1 MCGTQDPSSRRP
13 PESECE
19 FIPSVWILPA
29 VTTLIKVAQS
39 PPARSLGYF
48 KWYTEPMFML
58 HHLRHGIFLCLLS
71 LLVAGC
77 GGLQEVWEGP
87 GARMFRPQAI
97 AVLPPMASQYDNARE
112 DIQEVLS
119 AALNRTANIE
129 RVVSPENVTDIFQA
143 SKEAFDALV
152 FYFSRL
158 EMTGQSDKDSA
169 VKLGKA
175 LNVDSF
181 LVVRVNSWE
190 YMRKEG
196 DNVGRVGLSLRLVD
210 ATTGT
215 TVWKA
220 RHEKS
225 SSYMFYRPNLK
236 DIAKDLAAEMI
247 AFMPPQAKR

>member
-1 MCGTQDPSSRRP
+1 MIRFQNLRRAI
-13 PESECE
+13 SFC
-19 FIPSVWILPA
+19 ILPL
-29 VTTLIKVAQS
+29 LI
-39 PPARSLGYF
+39 
-48 KWYTEPMFML
+48 
-58 HHLRHGIFLCLLS
+58 
-71 LLVAGC
+71 AGC

-87 GARMFRPQAI
+87 GARIFRPQAI
-97 AVLPPMASQYDNARE
+97 AVLPPMASQYDSARE
-112 DIQEVLS
+112 DIQQVLS
-119 AALNRTANIE
+119 DEINKTSGIE

-210 ATTGT
+210 AATGT

-220 RHEKS
+220 RHERS

-236 DIAKDLAAEMI
+236 DVAKELATEMI
-247 AFMPPQAKR
+247 KAMPPQFKQ

>member
-1 MCGTQDPSSRRP
+1 MFHRLRRV
-13 PESECE
+13 
-19 FIPSVWILPA
+19 FVI
-29 VTTLIKVAQS
+29 
-39 PPARSLGYF
+39 
-48 KWYTEPMFML
+48 
-58 HHLRHGIFLCLLS
+58 CLLP
-71 LLVAGC
+71 LFLVAGC

-87 GARMFRPQAI
+87 GARIFRPQAI
-97 AVLPPMASQYDNARE
+97 AVLPPMASQYDSARE

-119 AALNRTANIE
+119 STLNKVANIE
-129 RVVSPENVTDIFQA
+129 RVVSPENVTDVFQG

-152 FYFSRL
+152 FYFSRF

-190 YMRKEG
+190 YVRKEG
-196 DNVGRVGLSLRLVD
+196 DNIGRVGLSLRLVD

-220 RHEKS
+220 RHERS
-225 SSYMFYRPNLK
+225 SSYMFYRPSLK
-236 DIAKDLAAEMI
+236 DIAKELATEMI
-247 AFMPPQAKR
+247 QAMPPQAKQ

>member
-1 MCGTQDPSSRRP
+1 M
-13 PESECE
+13 
-19 FIPSVWILPA
+19 LPR
-29 VTTLIKVAQS
+29 TYAQTFV
-39 PPARSLGYF
+39 LVG
-48 KWYTEPMFML
+48 L
-58 HHLRHGIFLCLLS
+58 VLL
-71 LLVAGC
+71 LNGC

-87 GARMFRPQAI
+87 GARVFRPQSI
-97 AVLPPMASQYDNARE
+97 AVLPPMASQYDSARE
-112 DIQEVLS
+112 DIQEVL
-119 AALNRTANIE
+119 AVALNRQGRIE

-143 SKEAFDALV
+143 SKEAFDSLV

-169 VKLGKA
+169 VNLGKS

-190 YMRKEG
+190 YVRKEG

-220 RHEKS
+220 RHERS
-225 SSYMFYRPNLK
+225 NSYMFIKPSLK
-236 DIAKDLAAEMI
+236 QIAKDLADEMI
-247 AFMPPQAKR
+247 KYMPPQAKP

>member
-1 MCGTQDPSSRRP
+1 MY
-13 PESECE
+13 
-19 FIPSVWILPA
+19 
-29 VTTLIKVAQS
+29 
-39 PPARSLGYF
+39 ARSHRCFRGAA
-48 KWYTEPMFML
+48 
-58 HHLRHGIFLCLLS
+58 CLIP
-71 LLVAGC
+71 LLIAGC

-87 GARMFRPQAI
+87 GAKQFRPQAI
-97 AVLPPMASQYDNARE
+97 AVLPPMASQYDSARE
-112 DIQEVLS
+112 DIQDVLS
-119 AALNRTANIE
+119 GALTKTANVE
-129 RVVSPENVTDIFQA
+129 RVVTPESVTDIFQA
-143 SKEAFDALV
+143 SKEAFDSLV

-169 VKLGKA
+169 IKLGKA

-190 YMRKEG
+190 YIRKEG

-225 SSYMFYRPNLK
+225 SSYMFFRPNLK
-236 DIAKDLAAEMI
+236 DVANELAREMI
-247 AFMPPQAKR
+247 AYMPPQGKRM

>member
-1 MCGTQDPSSRRP
+1 MMTFHYVQRAA
-13 PESECE
+13 
-19 FIPSVWILPA
+19 FI
-29 VTTLIKVAQS
+29 
-39 PPARSLGYF
+39 
-48 KWYTEPMFML
+48 
-58 HHLRHGIFLCLLS
+58 CLLS
-71 LLVAGC
+71 LLIAGC

-87 GARMFRPQAI
+87 GAKMFRPQAI
-97 AVLPPMASQYDNARE
+97 AVLPPMSSQYDNARE

-119 AALNRTANIE
+119 GALNKTAHIE
-129 RVVSPENVTDIFQA
+129 RVESPEHVTDIFQA

-196 DNVGRVGLSLRLVD
+196 DNVGRVGLSLRLVE

-236 DIAKDLAAEMI
+236 DIAKELAAEMI
-247 AFMPPQAKR
+247 QAMPPQAKR

>member
-1 MCGTQDPSSRRP
+1 MMTFHYVQRAA
-13 PESECE
+13 
-19 FIPSVWILPA
+19 FI
-29 VTTLIKVAQS
+29 
-39 PPARSLGYF
+39 
-48 KWYTEPMFML
+48 
-58 HHLRHGIFLCLLS
+58 CLLS
-71 LLVAGC
+71 LLIAGC

-87 GARMFRPQAI
+87 GAKMFRPQAI
-97 AVLPPMASQYDNARE
+97 AVLPPMSSQYDNARE

-119 AALNRTANIE
+119 GALNKTSHIE
-129 RVVSPENVTDIFQA
+129 RVESPEHVTDIFQA

-196 DNVGRVGLSLRLVD
+196 DNVGRVGLSLRLVE

-236 DIAKDLAAEMI
+236 DIAKELAAEMI
-247 AFMPPQAKR
+247 QAMPPQAKR

>member
-1 MCGTQDPSSRRP
+1 
-13 PESECE
+13 
-19 FIPSVWILPA
+19 
-29 VTTLIKVAQS
+29 
-39 PPARSLGYF
+39 
-48 KWYTEPMFML
+48 ML
-58 HHLRHGIFLCLLS
+58 KLRYMRYGIFLCLLP
-71 LLVAGC
+71 LLVVGC

-87 GARMFRPQAI
+87 GAKMFRPQAI

-119 AALNRTANIE
+119 GALNRTANIE

-220 RHEKS
+220 RHERS

-236 DIAKDLAAEMI
+236 DIAKELAAEMI
-247 AFMPPQAKR
+247 RAMPPQVKQ

>member
-1 MCGTQDPSSRRP
+1 MMTFHYVRRAA
-13 PESECE
+13 
-19 FIPSVWILPA
+19 L
-29 VTTLIKVAQS
+29 
-39 PPARSLGYF
+39 
-48 KWYTEPMFML
+48 
-58 HHLRHGIFLCLLS
+58 LCLIP
-71 LLVAGC
+71 LLVASC

-87 GARMFRPQAI
+87 GAKMFRPQAI

-119 AALNRTANIE
+119 GSLTKGGHIE
-129 RVVSPENVTDIFQA
+129 RVMSPENVTDIFQA

-236 DIAKDLAAEMI
+236 DIAKELAAEMI
-247 AFMPPQAKR
+247 QAMPPQAKR

>member
-1 MCGTQDPSSRRP
+1 
-13 PESECE
+13 
-19 FIPSVWILPA
+19 
-29 VTTLIKVAQS
+29 
-39 PPARSLGYF
+39 
-48 KWYTEPMFML
+48 MFMF
-58 HHLRHGIFLCLLS
+58 HHLRYAVSIFLLS
-71 LLVAGC
+71 LLVVGC

-87 GARMFRPQAI
+87 GAKIFRPQAI
-97 AVLPPMASQYDNARE
+97 AVLPPMASQYDSARE
-112 DIQEVLS
+112 DIQLVLS
-119 AALNRTANIE
+119 DAINKSVSIE

-181 LVVRVNSWE
+181 LVVRINSWE
-190 YMRKEG
+190 YLRKDG

-220 RHEKS
+220 RHERS

-236 DIAKDLAAEMI
+236 DVAKELAAEMI
-247 AFMPPQAKR
+247 KAMPPQAKQ

>member
-1 MCGTQDPSSRRP
+1 MLMTRRH
-13 PESECE
+13 
-19 FIPSVWILPA
+19 ILHIA
-29 VTTLIKVAQS
+29 LACCVVGL
-39 PPARSLGYF
+39 
-48 KWYTEPMFML
+48 
-58 HHLRHGIFLCLLS
+58 
-71 LLVAGC
+71 AGC

-97 AVLPPMASQYDNARE
+97 AVLPPMASQYDSARE

-119 AALNRTANIE
+119 GALMKLASIE
-129 RVVSPENVTDIFQA
+129 RVVTPESVTDIFQA
-143 SKEAFDALV
+143 SKEAFDSLV

-158 EMTGQSDKDSA
+158 EMTGQSDKESA
-169 VKLGKA
+169 IKLGKA

-190 YMRKEG
+190 YVRKEG

-225 SSYMFYRPNLK
+225 SSYMFFRPNLK
-236 DIAKDLAAEMI
+236 DVAKELDKEMI
-247 AFMPPQAKR
+247 SYMPPQGKR

>member
-1 MCGTQDPSSRRP
+1 MITFHYVRRAA
-13 PESECE
+13 
-19 FIPSVWILPA
+19 L
-29 VTTLIKVAQS
+29 
-39 PPARSLGYF
+39 
-48 KWYTEPMFML
+48 
-58 HHLRHGIFLCLLS
+58 LCLIP
-71 LLVAGC
+71 LLIAGC

-87 GARMFRPQAI
+87 GAKMFRPQAI

-119 AALNRTANIE
+119 GSLNKAAHIE
-129 RVVSPENVTDIFQA
+129 RVVSPENVTDIFQG

-158 EMTGQSDKDSA
+158 EMTGQSERDSA

-236 DIAKDLAAEMI
+236 DIAKELAAEMI
-247 AFMPPQAKR
+247 QAMPPQAKR

>member
-1 MCGTQDPSSRRP
+1 
-13 PESECE
+13 
-19 FIPSVWILPA
+19 
-29 VTTLIKVAQS
+29 
-39 PPARSLGYF
+39 
-48 KWYTEPMFML
+48 MFLL
-58 HHLRHGIFLCLLS
+58 HHLRGTISLCLFL

-97 AVLPPMASQYDNARE
+97 AVLPPMASQYDSARE

-119 AALNRTANIE
+119 SNLNKTANIE
-129 RVVSPENVTDIFQA
+129 RVVSPENVTDIFQG

-169 VKLGKA
+169 VTLGKA

-190 YMRKEG
+190 YVRKEG
-196 DNVGRVGLSLRLVD
+196 DNVGRVGLSIRLID
-210 ATTGT
+210 ATNGT

-220 RHEKS
+220 RHERS
-225 SSYMFYRPNLK
+225 SSYMFYKPNLK
-236 DIAKDLAAEMI
+236 DVAKDLADEMI
-247 AFMPPQAKR
+247 REMPPQPKH